1 MRFNFLFIFFALKYY
16 SMKVDVDSRER
27 IKIALLFLLQSY
39 KVIMGSMLVVFVPRQ
54 CEDGICTATQNVQ
67 NPDTLN
73 RAALV
78 TNLVSI
84 LSFLATYIVELRR
97 ENFCVHNFDINHDVG
112 DNNLA
117 IVLKDKPQL
126 LESLHSHNRAYYRVT
141 VATFLFY
148 LVNFVVSDIVLYND
162 PTFWRAG
169 IAPYFSYIVLI
180 LMKLYNCYFISSSS
194 IKEDK
199 ALSAYM
205 TEFSSFNVIDADMLE
220 DAPETEQKE
229 EVGVGAVHLNMG
241 NTVISN
247 IL

>member
-1 MRFNFLFIFFALKYY
+1 
-16 SMKVDVDSRER
+16 
-27 IKIALLFLLQSY
+27 
-39 KVIMGSMLVVFVPRQ
+39 MGSMLVVFVPRQ
-54 CEDGICTATQNVQ
+54 CDDDICSFNQNVQ
-67 NPDTLN
+67 NADPLN
-73 RAALV
+73 RAALA
-78 TNLVSI
+78 TNFLSI
-84 LSFLATYIVELRR
+84 AFFAATYAIELRR
-97 ENFCVHNFDINHDVG
+97 ENFCVHHFDINHDVG

-148 LVNFVVSDIVLYND
+148 LVNFIVSDIVLYND

>member
-1 MRFNFLFIFFALKYY
+1 MQLLISIISFI
-16 SMKVDVDSRER
+16 
-27 IKIALLFLLQSY
+27 
-39 KVIMGSMLVVFVPRQ
+39 
-54 CEDGICTATQNVQ
+54 
-67 NPDTLN
+67 
-73 RAALV
+73 
-78 TNLVSI
+78 
-84 LSFLATYIVELRR
+84 ATYIVELSR

-126 LESLHSHNRAYYRVT
+126 LNSLHLHNKRYYRMT

-180 LMKLYNCYFISSSS
+180 LMKLYNCYYISVTS
-194 IKEDK
+194 IRDDK
-199 ALSAYM
+199 ALSAYI
-205 TEFSSFNVIDADMLE
+205 TEFSSFNVIDKDMLE
-220 DAPETEQKE
+220 DSRGNEEKQ
-229 EVGVGAVHLNMG
+229 EVGVGAIQLSLR

-247 IL
+247 VL